1 MNGVEGNDKL
11 KLNSL
16 LFNNH
21 NNLQRSKS
29 ANNNGKKDNDF
40 ISQDNIQKYSNSKLK
55 NSKSFIDRISDKI
68 TEKIIFQNNL
78 NKLPQQLPRDSKS
91 NYMQINE

>member
-68 TEKIIFQNNL
+68 TEKIIF
-78 NKLPQQLPRDSKS
+78 
-91 NYMQINE
+91 